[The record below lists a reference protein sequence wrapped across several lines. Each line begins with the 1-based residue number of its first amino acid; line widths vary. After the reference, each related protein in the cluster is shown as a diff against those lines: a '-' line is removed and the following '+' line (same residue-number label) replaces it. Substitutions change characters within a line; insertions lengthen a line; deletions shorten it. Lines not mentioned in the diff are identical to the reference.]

1 MPRLAVI
8 VFSALALAVA
18 GCGTAK
24 SPQLVRNGNADRGKR
39 LIERYGCGSCHVI
52 PGIERA
58 NGRVGPSLD
67 EFRDIRTIAGELP
80 NNADNAA
87 RWVRDA
93 RKIERGTIMPDFDMS
108 EQDSRDIVAYLYSHT

>member
-1 MPRLAVI
+1 MGRLGCLAVC
-8 VFSALALAVA
+8 ALAVVTA
-18 GCGTAK
+18 GCGTTK
-24 SPQLVRNGNADRGKR
+24 SPKLVGNGNADRGKT

-52 PGIERA
+52 PGVERA

-67 EFRDIRTIAGELP
+67 EFRDIRTVAGELP
-80 NNADNAA
+80 NNPENAA

-93 RKIERGTIMPDFDMS
+93 RKIEPGTVMPDFDMS